1 MASLRLAHDVG
12 ALALGLTT
20 LLVGLEV
27 VLNLDIQISSVSLVG
42 LAEKGT
48 VELLTSLNSEVV
60 VKVEDGLFPVGVL
73 CVRAGRELDGLVA
86 GREFNVE
93 PGDQSVHIVG
103 AADGERVWE
112 VESEIGDFAGVKVKS
127 DERCGIGDDSLE
139 VNSVDKRLGEGGAL
153 EGSVVEA
160 PDIIPDCALGSVTV
174 KNVRE
179 ECATHS

>member
-1 MASLRLAHDVG
+1 MQLAHDVG
-12 ALALGLTT
+12 TLALGLTT
-20 LLVGLEV
+20 LLVGFEV

-48 VELLTSLNSEVV
+48 VELLASLNGEVV

-73 CVRAGRELDGLVA
+73 CVRTSRELDGLVA

-93 PGDQSVHIVG
+93 PGNQGVHVVG

-112 VESEIGDFAGVKVKS
+112 VESEIGDFAGVQIEG
-127 DERCGIGDDSLE
+127 DESCGVGDDGLE
-139 VNSVDKRLGEGGAL
+139 VNSVDKRLGEGGTL
-153 EGSVVEA
+153 ERGVVEA
-160 PDIIPDCALGSVTV
+160 PDVIPDCALRSVNSGNA
-174 KNVRE
+174 KQ